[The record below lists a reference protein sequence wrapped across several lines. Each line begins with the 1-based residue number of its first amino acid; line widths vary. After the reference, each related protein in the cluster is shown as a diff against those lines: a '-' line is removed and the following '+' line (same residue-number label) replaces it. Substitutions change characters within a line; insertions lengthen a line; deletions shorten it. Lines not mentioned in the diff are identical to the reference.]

1 MMEITIVAHVQT
13 EGQSEQIVDLGISE
27 LIDFELAR
35 DFQVKNILGQLGYTD
50 VQPLPTE
57 DVDVFKANAQLN
69 GQAVQPKILFG
80 KALKAGNVGSK
91 SGVSFYELN
100 ELRNVVH
107 A

>member
-1 MMEITIVAHVQT
+1 MEITIVAHVQT
-13 EGQSEQIVDLGISE
+13 EGQLEQVVDLAISE
-27 LIDFELAR
+27 LSDFELAR
-35 DFQVKNILGQLGYTD
+35 DFQVKHILHQLGYTD
-50 VQPLPTE
+50 VEPIPTE

-69 GQAVQPKILFG
+69 GQAVQPKILFR

-100 ELRNVVH
+100 ELRHVVH